1 MLLLKNKKKNLY
13 IFSNSKREEPGH
25 PNDHPKANLNF
36 ANINNSVSDIWH
48 SLMIFWVRK
57 GLGSSVVLPF
67 TAHTSYL
74 GYSNWLKSTSTSVFG
89 SYLIVLEFQICWSLP
104 CTRGW
109 IVTIG
114 LLALIMS
121 NPNFFLIITP
131 VLQLLCHQN

>member
-1 MLLLKNKKKNLY
+1 MLLLKNKKRNLY
-13 IFSNSKREEPGH
+13 IFSNSKREEAGH
-25 PNDHPKANLNF
+25 PYDHTKAKLNF
-36 ANINNSVSDIWH
+36 TNVNNSVSDICY
-48 SLMIFWVRK
+48 SLMILWVRK
-57 GLGSSVVLPF
+57 GLGRSLFLPC

-74 GYSNWLKSTSTSVFG
+74 GYSNWLQSTSTSVFG
-89 SYLIVLEFQICWSLP
+89 RFLIVLEYEICLSLP

-109 IVTIG
+109 IFTNG